1 MRGGQACLS
10 MGRNS
15 HPQSGG
21 FLGRKECTSPTF
33 PVADY
38 VRDRFSWYPIALHC
52 TGHTTSYISRNKI
65 SQVIKLVLLC
75 EVSDGHVDAVEE
87 GAGGGDHQEGHR
99 EDLQGAGG
107 AEKVR

>member
-1 MRGGQACLS
+1 MHQPHLPRS
-10 MGRNS
+10 
-15 HPQSGG
+15 
-21 FLGRKECTSPTF
+21 
-33 PVADY
+33 VADY